1 MGERN
6 PTSSPQASACDYR
19 RIVNS
24 WAMYDWAT
32 SAFAVII
39 LTAVF
44 PVYYRALVT
53 NAGRSPEDATA
64 YWAYTNSASLLVIAL
79 VGPVLGAAADLAGGK
94 MRMLK
99 IALALG
105 VLGSANPAF
114 VRSRQSGLHR
124 RKHLLRSPVA
134 AYRAARR
141 SGSCLR
147 PRLRARLSR
156 RRDPSG

>member
-24 WAMYDWAT
+24 WAMYDWAN

-39 LTAVF
+39 LTAVY
-44 PVYYRALVT
+44 PVYYRTLVT

-79 VGPVLGAAADLAGGK
+79 VGPVLGAAADITSGRKGLLGG
-94 MRMLK
+94 
-99 IALALG
+99 ALAFG
-105 VLGSANPAF
+105 VLGSTGLAF
-114 VRSRQSGLHR
+114 L
-124 RKHLLRSPVA
+124 
-134 AYRAARR
+134 
-141 SGSCLR
+141 
-147 PRLRARLSR
+147 
-156 RRDPSG
+156 

>member
-1 MGERN
+1 MGEIN
-6 PTSSPQASACDYR
+6 PTSSPQASARDYR
-19 RIVNS
+19 RVVNS

-79 VGPVLGAAADLAGGK
+79 VGPVLGAAADITSGRKRLLA
-94 MRMLK
+94 
-99 IALALG
+99 AVLALG
-105 VLGSANPAF
+105 VLGSTGFAF
-114 VRSRQSGLHR
+114 LGKDTFVLGALGFALGHFGFTGGNI
-124 RKHLLRSPVA
+124 L
-134 AYRAARR
+134 
-141 SGSCLR
+141 
-147 PRLRARLSR
+147 
-156 RRDPSG
+156 

>member
-24 WAMYDWAT
+24 WAMYDWAN

-39 LTAVF
+39 LTAVY
-44 PVYYRALVT
+44 PVYYRTLVT

-64 YWAYTNSASLLVIAL
+64 YWAYTNSASLLMIAL

-94 MRMLK
+94 MGMLK

-105 VLGSANPAF
+105 VLGSASPALLCSANRPPF
-114 VRSRQSGLHR
+114 FSR
-124 RKHLLRSPVA
+124 
-134 AYRAARR
+134 
-141 SGSCLR
+141 
-147 PRLRARLSR
+147 
-156 RRDPSG
+156 